1 MEPWVISAYFHI
13 SAYHTLTCQSTCSK
27 PHKKLK
33 GDKSQRLLWLHA
45 SAWQTARA
53 GGWLR
58 LKCLSGRQKSTK
70 LVLFHISGHCHPG
83 HLASTRLSAPRQP
96 QTDAAL
102 LKHQLDQSSFILENK
117 ALTKILFSV
126 SRFQSTRGD
135 TSLPWVICGN
145 LQKVPGSN
153 TQRTGLQRAAEQD

>member
-1 MEPWVISAYFHI
+1 M
-13 SAYHTLTCQSTCSK
+13 
-27 PHKKLK
+27 
-33 GDKSQRLLWLHA
+33 
-45 SAWQTARA
+45 
-53 GGWLR
+53 
-58 LKCLSGRQKSTK
+58 
-70 LVLFHISGHCHPG
+70 
-83 HLASTRLSAPRQP
+83 RLSAPRQP